1 MLKHFAKKKFF
12 HLPIFFSAKR
22 EKFCC
27 LNQRRI
33 LRKFFQTKQPFAKSF
48 SFFVSNEAP
57 MSCFLTLHFN
67 IFFRKWILHLA
78 ESLCN
83 KEKQQHAEYLFAVSR
98 KRKLILQQNLKRT
111 LRKSSTQQQDYFTV
125 NAFRTSSNQRQPF
138 LQKQA
143 NQTLLL
149 LLTFF
154 EIASNRWIKMQ
165 ELSPAESAAASR
177 RSRCVD
183 WSICSHLKLIWHKR
197 GGWSHYVVKYIKVRS
212 SHIDRGNGQ

>member
-1 MLKHFAKKKFF
+1 MQQGKKQSFFHSFFWCSHFWHKMKKKKLKSPEYFAW
-12 HLPIFFSAKR
+12 LYPIFFSAKR

-98 KRKLILQQNLKRT
+98 KRKLILQQ
-111 LRKSSTQQQDYFTV
+111 
-125 NAFRTSSNQRQPF
+125 
-138 LQKQA
+138 
-143 NQTLLL
+143 
-149 LLTFF
+149 
-154 EIASNRWIKMQ
+154 
-165 ELSPAESAAASR
+165 
-177 RSRCVD
+177 
-183 WSICSHLKLIWHKR
+183 KL
-197 GGWSHYVVKYIKVRS
+197 
-212 SHIDRGNGQ
+212 

>member
-1 MLKHFAKKKFF
+1 MLKHFAKKSSSIYPF
-12 HLPIFFSAKR
+12 FFSAKR

-98 KRKLILQQNLKRT
+98 KRKLILQQNLKRI

-143 NQTLLL
+143 NQTATEAIQTAKEAKSKE
-149 LLTFF
+149 LTGSSSDYSSAIKW
-154 EIASNRWIKMQ
+154 IAVSASCAIGLWGISKCIK
-165 ELSPAESAAASR
+165 
-177 RSRCVD
+177 
-183 WSICSHLKLIWHKR
+183 
-197 GGWSHYVVKYIKVRS
+197 
-212 SHIDRGNGQ
+212 